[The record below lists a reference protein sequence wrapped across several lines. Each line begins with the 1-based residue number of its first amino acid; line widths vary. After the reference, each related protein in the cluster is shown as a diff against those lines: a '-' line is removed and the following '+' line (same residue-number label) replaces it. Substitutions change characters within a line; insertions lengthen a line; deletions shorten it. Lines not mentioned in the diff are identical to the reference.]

1 MLKFVK
7 KFNPHYEY
15 LLISTDEIKYSDP
28 EYVAV
33 IVTLSNDGDLSDILT
48 SVLIDE
54 GYEDI
59 VDEINSTNQKLNDN
73 ELIKASEVYN
83 GRR

>member
-1 MLKFVK
+1 MLKFSK

-33 IVTLSNDGDLSDILT
+33 VITLANDGDLSEILSSMLT
-48 SVLIDE
+48 
-54 GYEDI
+54 EDGHEDL
-59 VDEINSTNQKLNDN
+59 VEEISSTNEKLSNN